1 MQTGDL
7 ANWLDLS
14 PSTIKNYVADFAAYL
29 SPQAVGGDGRARH
42 FDEQDARILAHVAAM
57 RRENTPTDEIHAALL
72 QLQADNWRM
81 LPPMPA
87 STDPTAAP
95 IALMPRETADTA
107 LQAQR
112 AAYMREVAILSDR
125 TTDLQDR
132 LDTTSAT
139 LLDTTAK
146 LGEARGELRAY
157 TQLRWLLLALLAV
170 AVLLALA
177 AVVVR

>member
-1 MQTGDL
+1 MQTGEL

-14 PSTIKNYVADFAAYL
+14 PSTIKNYCADFSAFL
-29 SPQAVGGDGRARH
+29 SPQAVGGEGRARH
-42 FDEQDARILAHVAAM
+42 FDEQDARIVAHVAAL

-81 LPPMPA
+81 LPPMPTSA
-87 STDPTAAP
+87 DPTAAP

-107 LQAQR
+107 LSAQR

-125 TTDLQDR
+125 ADDLQQR
-132 LDTTSAT
+132 LDTAAET

-170 AVLLALA
+170 AVLLA
-177 AVVVR
+177 VVAMVAR